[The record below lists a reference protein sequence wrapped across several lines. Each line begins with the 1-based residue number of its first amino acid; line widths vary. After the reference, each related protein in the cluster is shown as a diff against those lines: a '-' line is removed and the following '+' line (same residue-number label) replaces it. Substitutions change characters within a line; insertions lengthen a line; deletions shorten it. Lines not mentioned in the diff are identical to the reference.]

1 MDPTPLKILQ
11 LRSHAGF
18 YGVEKVV
25 VELSAGLQA
34 MGHRVTVGII
44 QHAQQ
49 RDSTF
54 RSMVE
59 KEGLAC
65 RLFTT
70 VSPFDRHTIRQV
82 SEFIKNEQPNII
94 HSHGYK
100 ADFVAWMAGRPLQAS
115 LISSCHPWL
124 DTDDNRRAALYA
136 LIDKLILLR
145 FDRVVAVSEQVRWEC
160 HVGPLRRR
168 DIPVIA
174 NGVAMSSAVAAA
186 ETKSIRQELNIP
198 CGHLLIGC
206 VARLTREKGHLF
218 LLKAFADVVRRTVS
232 PAVLLLLGDGL
243 EKEPL
248 QQACQ
253 ELGLQD
259 RVHFLGHRAD
269 VPALLH
275 QLDLFILPSL
285 SEGIPMALLEAMAA
299 AVPVLS
305 TMVGGIPDILDHGQA
320 GVLVPPG
327 DAPALA
333 AALLELIHDRT
344 LREALA
350 QRGHLRVET
359 AFSRTSMCQRYAAQ
373 YAALLRQRNGGE

>member
-1 MDPTPLKILQ
+1 MDPSHLKILQ

-25 VELSAGLQA
+25 VELSVGLQA
-34 MGHRVTVGII
+34 MGHTVTVGII

-54 RSMVE
+54 QTIVE

-70 VSPFDRHTIRQV
+70 ASPFDRHTIRQV
-82 SEFIKNEQPNII
+82 FEFIKKEQPDVI

-100 ADFVAWMAGRPLQAS
+100 ADVVAWMAGRPLQTP

-124 DTDDNRRAALYA
+124 ETDNNRRAALYA

-145 FDRVVAVSEQVRWEC
+145 FDRVVAVSEQVRREC
-160 HVGPLRRR
+160 HVGPLRHR

-174 NGVAMSSAVAAA
+174 NGLAMPAAA
-186 ETKSIRQELNIP
+186 ATADTDDIRQELNIP
-198 CGHLLIGC
+198 SGHLLIGS
-206 VARLTREKGHLF
+206 VARLTREKGHIF
-218 LLKAFADVVRRTVS
+218 LLEAFAEVVRRTS
-232 PAVLLLLGDGL
+232 PPASLLLMGDGI

-248 QQACQ
+248 QRACHR
-253 ELGLQD
+253 LGLQD
-259 RVHFLGHRAD
+259 RVYFLGHRAG
-269 VPALLH
+269 VPAFLR

-285 SEGIPMALLEAMAA
+285 SEGLPMALLEAMAA

-305 TMVGGIPDILDHGQA
+305 TTVGGIPGILDHGQA
-320 GVLVPPG
+320 GVLVSPG

-333 AALLELIHDRT
+333 AAMLELIHDRN
-344 LREALA
+344 LRVTLA
-350 QRGHLRVET
+350 QRGRLRVET
-359 AFSRTSMCQRYAAQ
+359 AFSRTSMCQSYEAQ
-373 YAALLRQRNGGE
+373 YAALLRRRIGGE